1 MELQLWEVVRFRERQ
16 IGPFLLWGVKSMAAV
31 SRADAVWEG
40 DLPTGKG
47 RVKVASGTFD
57 EFPVTWAS
65 RAERHPG
72 ATSPEELLAAA
83 HAACYSM
90 AFSNGLSK
98 AGHKVEELNTTAEVE
113 FVPGT
118 GITSSTL
125 TVRGRVA
132 GIDDAEFQRLA
143 EEAKEGCP
151 VSKALHG
158 NVKLSVDARLEQ

>member
-1 MELQLWEVVRFRERQ
+1 
-16 IGPFLLWGVKSMAAV
+16 MAAT
-31 SRADAVWEG
+31 SRADAIWEG
-40 DLPTGKG
+40 DLMSGSG
-47 RVKVASGTFD
+47 RVTIASGAFD
-57 EFPVTWAS
+57 EFPVSWAS
-65 RAERHPG
+65 RAESQKG
-72 ATSPEELLAAA
+72 KTSPEELIAAA

-90 AFSNGLSK
+90 AFSNGLAK

-118 GITSSTL
+118 GITSSSL
-125 TVRGRVA
+125 TVRGRVK

-158 NVKLSVDARLEQ
+158 NVELRLEARLEV

>member
-1 MELQLWEVVRFRERQ
+1 
-16 IGPFLLWGVKSMAAV
+16 MAAL

-47 RVKVASGTFD
+47 RVKVASGAFN

-65 RAERHPG
+65 RAERSQG
-72 ATSPEELLAAA
+72 TTSPEELLAAA

-98 AGHKVEELNTTAEVE
+98 AGHKPERLNTTAEVE

-118 GITSSTL
+118 GITTVTL
-125 TVRGRVA
+125 TTVGHIH
-132 GIDDAEFQRLA
+132 GINEAEFKELA
-143 EEAKEGCP
+143 EAAKEGCP
-151 VSKALHG
+151 ISKALHG
-158 NVKLSVDARLEQ
+158 NVALKLDARLDLEHH

>member
-1 MELQLWEVVRFRERQ
+1 
-16 IGPFLLWGVKSMAAV
+16 MAAV

-40 DLPTGKG
+40 DLASGGG

-65 RAERHPG
+65 RAERQQG
-72 ATSPEELLAAA
+72 KTSPEELLAAA

-98 AGHKVEELNTTAEVE
+98 AGHKVERLNTSAEVE

-118 GITSSTL
+118 GITTITL
-125 TVRGRVA
+125 TTVGRVG
-132 GIDDAEFQRLA
+132 GIDEADFVKQAEA
-143 EEAKEGCP
+143 AKEGCP

-158 NVKLSVDARLEQ
+158 NVELKLNAHLEK